1 MKEGEGIWTQPV
13 SQSVSHLHAFKLEE
27 WELWMAVNQAEEIT
41 GTDDLRYPPNA
52 SLIVSHRFS
61 TYPLGCHL
69 IIHYH
74 HYPLLLHSPQDMAIM
89 NHYLIPLSFSTSLL
103 IILQRQ
109 RSRNRTLLFDSVT
122 DPVKYQHRH
131 ISHIMST

>member
-1 MKEGEGIWTQPV
+1 MNEYGLSQPA

-52 SLIVSHRFS
+52 SLIVF
-61 TYPLGCHL
+61 
-69 IIHYH
+69 H
-74 HYPLLLHSPQDMAIM
+74 HYQATLLAVISSFIIPIILSPRI
-89 NHYLIPLSFSTSLL
+89 HPLSFSTSL

-122 DPVKYQHRH
+122 DPVKY
-131 ISHIMST
+131 